1 MFQII
6 KTPSVIFC
14 YAKNDSPL
22 KDGAEARIEYDIKC
36 GQGRALSLRY
46 DIESNLELADSS
58 FVFVGLSGGSKPPP
72 YRVGY
77 IFLICAKHPLLF
89 IFQFSLLSFLCR
101 KARPVPT
108 SHKFFNFIA
117 FTQKQTPSCEGVCC
131 VLIFNLIL
139 NLNKLKHAFV

>member
-46 DIESNLELADSS
+46 DIKFDLILTENY
-58 FVFVGLSGGSKPPP
+58 FVFVSFLGRSKPLP
-72 YRVGY
+72 YHM
-77 IFLICAKHPLLF
+77 K
-89 IFQFSLLSFLCR
+89 
-101 KARPVPT
+101 
-108 SHKFFNFIA
+108 
-117 FTQKQTPSCEGVCC
+117 
-131 VLIFNLIL
+131 L
-139 NLNKLKHAFV
+139 NL